1 MAYKAEALA
10 KKDSEN
16 DEKTRKL
23 LEQVQSLERK
33 LEERRASD
41 LGEGAHIQLFD
52 ALKEEF
58 PDDHIRR
65 ISPGVSGADI
75 LHTVMKRGV
84 ACGSILYESKNAM
97 QWRDEYVT
105 KLVRDQTAA
114 GADHAVL
121 ATFKFPKDTA
131 QVEIREEGVIVVNP
145 ARAVAVAQLL
155 RTNLLHVH
163 TLRLSKSERQ
173 EKMAELYDFMTSK
186 QFGLL
191 MSRLDTHS
199 DALLALQ
206 EKDRKYHERHWQDE
220 GTLIRSVQKVKGDI
234 ATAVELIIGGSP
246 QPELT
251 E

>member
-1 MAYKAEALA
+1 M
-10 KKDSEN
+10 
-16 DEKTRKL
+16 
-23 LEQVQSLERK
+23 QVPYE
-33 LEERRASD
+33 
-41 LGEGAHIQLFD
+41 
-52 ALKEEF
+52 
-58 PDDHIRR
+58 
-65 ISPGVSGADI
+65 
-75 LHTVMKRGV
+75 KRGV

-114 GADHAVL
+114 EADHAVL
-121 ATFKFPKDTA
+121 ATFKFPKETA

-145 ARAVAVAQLL
+145 ARAVAIAQIL
-155 RTNLLHVH
+155 RANLLHVH
-163 TLRLSKSERQ
+163 TLRLSKSERL
-173 EKMAELYDFMTSK
+173 EKMAALYDFMTSK

-234 ATAVELIIGGSP
+234 ATAVELIIGGSA